1 MANDHPSTA
10 AWHDSAI
17 AQKYVNGE
25 KATRPYA
32 KILVEKSNLAD
43 VEDAYVLDLACGTGA
58 VVQEIYDAVPKEK
71 WDGLKVHGGDVSQP
85 MLDYLKTR
93 GEENGWVGLETGV
106 VDGNVCIFLPFT
118 SYIPSSQLSRRTFFF
133 KKRIHKVQ
141 AIPFPDS
148 TFTHALCTFG
158 VFMMPKSLSELY
170 RVTKPGGFVGVTSWA
185 RFQW

>member
-43 VEDAYVLDLACGTGA
+43 AKDAYVLDLACGTGA
-58 VVQEIYDAVPKEK
+58 VIQEIYDAVPREK
-71 WDGLKVHGGDVSQP
+71 WGKLKVHGGDVSQP

-93 GEENGWVGLETGV
+93 GEGNGWVGLETGV
-106 VDGNVCIFLPFT
+106 VDGNVCILLPFA
-118 SYIPSSQLSRRTFFF
+118 SYIPSSQLSRRTF
-133 KKRIHKVQ
+133 KKNSQSTGHPVPRLNLHARTLHLWCIHDAQ
-141 AIPFPDS
+141 IP
-148 TFTHALCTFG
+148 L
-158 VFMMPKSLSELY
+158 
-170 RVTKPGGFVGVTSWA
+170 
-185 RFQW
+185 